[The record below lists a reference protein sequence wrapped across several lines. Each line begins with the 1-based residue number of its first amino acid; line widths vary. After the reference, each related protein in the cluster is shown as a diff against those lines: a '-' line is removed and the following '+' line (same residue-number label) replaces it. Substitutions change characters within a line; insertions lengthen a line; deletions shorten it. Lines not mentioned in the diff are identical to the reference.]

1 MPFGRVDLVVVAK
14 LLIEGAVI
22 SFQLFR
28 FFKEGLGGGGKKL
41 SRMARAIPTDD

>member
-14 LLIEGAVI
+14 LLIERPVI
-22 SFQLFR
+22 SFQLFG

-41 SRMARAIPTDD
+41 SRMGCAVLADD